1 MIAKIIIAKR
11 RRSAIFT
18 SGPIALAIADITTCK
33 PEISEINKNSKK
45 TRGLNELTHLH
56 ILFSFYLKKG

>member
-33 PEISEINKNSKK
+33 PEIREINKNSRIQK
-45 TRGLNELTHLH
+45 RQGD
-56 ILFSFYLKKG
+56 

>member
-18 SGPIALAIADITTCK
+18 SGPIALAIADMTTCK
-33 PEISEINKNSKK
+33 PEIRKISKNSRIQKRQNGIK
-45 TRGLNELTHLH
+45 
-56 ILFSFYLKKG
+56 